1 MIFEGNLGLFF
12 FDLVCVDYFF
22 LYNFLLFILNIDV
35 IVLYLFLKNV
45 VIKKDEKNY
54 DNFVKK

>member
-12 FDLVCVDYFF
+12 FDLVCVDYFFF

-45 VIKKDEKNY
+45 IIKKD
-54 DNFVKK
+54 KKK

>member
-22 LYNFLLFILNIDV
+22 LYNILLFILNIDV

-45 VIKKDEKNY
+45 IIKKD
-54 DNFVKK
+54 KKK